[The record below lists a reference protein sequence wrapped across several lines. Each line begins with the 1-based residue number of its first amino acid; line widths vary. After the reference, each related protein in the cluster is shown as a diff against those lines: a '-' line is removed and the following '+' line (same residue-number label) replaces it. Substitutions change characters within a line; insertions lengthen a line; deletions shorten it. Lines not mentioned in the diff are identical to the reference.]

1 MTARKAQSAKKPAA
15 KTRSN
20 GYKPTGNPVGRPSN
34 ASKAASAEPKTAGI
48 AAKYDAAGQ
57 GRRMRGWNAP
67 SSGPNVAISGLQT
80 IRDRARDS
88 ARNDW
93 SGESG
98 LQKWTTTLIGIG
110 ITPRF
115 KRIKSPARRL
125 AIIDLYNDWTK
136 VADADG
142 VLDFYG
148 LQTLAVRSWL
158 EAGEVFIRLRPRS
171 VDANLVVPFQVQ
183 LLEAEYVPL
192 FDTDTFPGLLV
203 GNKIRSG
210 IELNAYGRR
219 IAYWMYKFNPNDGLK
234 GRIGTITPTADQLI
248 RIAASQVRHM
258 YFPNR
263 PGALRGV
270 SMFAPLLAR
279 LRDTVDYEDAVL
291 LRQKI
296 ANLFVAFI
304 KTTLPDGTG
313 GDVDPL
319 TNLPLG
325 RTSSGDPIGELAPG
339 LIQELDPGQSMEF
352 ANPPEAGTM
361 FSEYMR
367 TTLMGTA
374 AGEGVPYELFSGDIQ
389 NVSDRT
395 LRVIMN
401 EFRRFAKQRQWQV
414 IIPMMCQPCIEGF
427 ADAATLAGKVGIT
440 ESDAVKRVEW
450 APHGFEYIHP
460 TQDAQGKKIEVDA
473 GFRSRSSVVAER
485 GDDPD
490 QVDQERADDQE
501 REDRLGLAP
510 PDVLGPG
517 ETVPGQTIDP
527 NAPAQPVKK
536 GKAATK
542 AILDEQFNRLQAHT
556 NRRFDDLVL
565 KINGIPVYEAPPP
578 EVTAA
583 MFQDFSATVAAS
595 TAGIAN
601 ELTEQRAQIVQ
612 IADRAERFEV
622 TFTEQFRSLEAR
634 SATDQNANARVL
646 DGQATQLAALTQG
659 LINVAAQPRELHTHV
674 EPTPITV
681 KNDTVNHITAQAGE
695 LTVDVNLPERKTV
708 STVAR
713 NAQGDITKVTQTE
726 TSVVPKKA
734 DT

>member
-1 MTARKAQSAKKPAA
+1 MTARKATAAKKPAA
-15 KTRSN
+15 KAPPKARSN

-34 ASKAASAEPKTAGI
+34 ASKEAAKAPSAGI
-48 AAKYDAAGQ
+48 MAKYDAAGQ
-57 GRRMRGWNAP
+57 GRRMRGWTAP
-67 SSGPNVAISGLQT
+67 SSGPNVAVTGLQT

-98 LQKWTTTLIGIG
+98 LQKWTTTLVGIG

-115 KRIKSPARRL
+115 KRIKSPARKL

-136 VADADG
+136 VADADC

-158 EAGEVFIRLRPRS
+158 ESGEVFVRLRPRS

-183 LLEAEYVPL
+183 LIEAEYVPL
-192 FDTDTFPGLLV
+192 FDTDSFTGLPA
-203 GNKIRSG
+203 GNVIRSG
-210 IELNAYGRR
+210 IELNSYGRR
-219 IAYWMYKFNPNDGLK
+219 IAYWMYKAHPGDGLS
-234 GRIGTITPTADQLI
+234 GRRGVPTADQLI
-248 RIAASQVRHM
+248 RVAASQVRHM
-258 YFPNR
+258 FMPNR

-291 LRQKI
+291 LRQKL

-304 KTTLPDGTG
+304 KTTLPDGTA

-325 RTSSGDPIGELAPG
+325 RTTSNDPISELAPG
-339 LIQELDPGQSMEF
+339 VIQELDPGQSMEF

-361 FSEYMR
+361 YSEYIR

-374 AGEGVPYELFSGDIQ
+374 AGQGLPYELFSGDIA

-395 LRVIMN
+395 LRVVVN

-414 IIPMMCQPCIEGF
+414 IITMFCQPCIEAF
-427 ADAATLAGKVGIT
+427 ADACVLAGKVGIA
-440 ESDAVKRVEW
+440 EADSVKRVEW

-460 TQDAQGKKIEVDA
+460 VQDVQGKKIEVDA
-473 GFRSRSSVVAER
+473 GFRSRSSVVGER

-517 ETVPGQTIDP
+517 ESVPADP
-527 NAPAQPVKK
+527 NAPAAPPKK

-556 NRRFDDLVL
+556 NHRFDDLVL

-583 MFQDFSATVAAS
+583 MFQDFRETTAAS
-595 TAGIAN
+595 SVSLAN
-601 ELTEQRAQIVQ
+601 ELREQITNVV
-612 IADRAERFEV
+612 DRTERFEV
-622 TFTEQFRSLEAR
+622 SFTAQFRAMDERLIAQQ
-634 SATDQNANARVL
+634 DGNARVL
-646 DGQATQLAALTQG
+646 EGQGGQIAALTQS
-659 LINVAAQPRELHTHV
+659 LINLATQPREQHV
-674 EPTPITV
+674 HVDNQVNPTPLTV
-681 KNDTVNHITAQAGE
+681 KNDVVNHIVAQAGE
-695 LTVDVNLPERKTV
+695 MTVDVNLPERKTV

-713 NAQGDITKVTQTE
+713 NAQGDIVKVTQTE
-726 TSVVPKKA
+726 TSVDPTTTKE
-734 DT
+734 